1 LQFSPIHVF
10 RHMCGTQ
17 IAAKLMQPSID
28 YCGSKEMG
36 GLNLRRGALGE
47 RGRVEGR
54 EQKEQ
59 TIQSLLKLDLKENDT
74 YRLRR

>member
-1 LQFSPIHVF
+1 
-10 RHMCGTQ
+10 MGGTQ
-17 IAAKLMQPSID
+17 IAAKLMQPSTD
-28 YCGSKEMG
+28 YCGSEEMG
-36 GLNLRRGALGE
+36 GLNLRRGALRK

>member
-1 LQFSPIHVF
+1 
-10 RHMCGTQ
+10 
-17 IAAKLMQPSID
+17 
-28 YCGSKEMG
+28 MG